1 MLDKLRK
8 LAFELEGAI
17 LIVLIGIQ
25 FVAVPATYALCLA
38 AATDW
43 TWYNLI
49 PRVVVCVRLCR
60 LGRVLAPAELSGGLG
75 RAVPSSCAGGIF
87 CQNVQ
92 RN

>member
-43 TWYNLI
+43 TWSTSS
-49 PRVVVCVRLCR
+49 RVSWAMRS
-60 LGRVLAPAELSGGLG
+60 PLSVGPCIG
-75 RAVPSSCAGGIF
+75 PC
-87 CQNVQ
+87 
-92 RN
+92 

>member
-17 LIVLIGIQ
+17 LIVLIGVQ

-49 PRVVVCVRLCR
+49 PRVVGYAFASVGWAVYWPLLSFLGDRPCR
-60 LGRVLAPAELSGGLG
+60 STSPFWL
-75 RAVPSSCAGGIF
+75 
-87 CQNVQ
+87 
-92 RN
+92 

>member
-17 LIVLIGIQ
+17 LIVLIGVQ
-25 FVAVPATYALCLA
+25 FVAVPVTYALCLA

-49 PRVVVCVRLCR
+49 PAMRS
-60 LGRVLAPAELSGGLG
+60 PLSVGPCIG
-75 RAVPSSCAGGIF
+75 PC
-87 CQNVQ
+87 
-92 RN
+92 

>member
-8 LAFELEGAI
+8 LAFKLEGAI

-49 PRVVVCVRLCR
+49 PRVVGYAFASV
-60 LGRVLAPAELSGGLG
+60 GW
-75 RAVPSSCAGGIF
+75 AVYWPLLNFLEG
-87 CQNVQ
+87 
-92 RN
+92 